1 MDRLLAEY
9 NGLGFCVREYIYMG
23 GKLVAEYRP
32 ADNRYYYYATDK
44 VGSKRIV
51 TDQNGVVVY
60 AAAHDPYGG
69 IQQTW
74 ESGCDPALTARSG
87 RSA

>member
-1 MDRLLAEY
+1 
-9 NGLGFCVREYIYMG
+9 MG
-23 GKLVAEYRP
+23 GKLLAEYRP

-74 ESGCDPALTARSG
+74 ESGCDPALTARIG